1 MRDQIIFG
9 TSRDEIREEA
19 LRKAWD
25 LDSLRKEG
33 MRLESASKGA
43 SEIAGDA
50 RVNRLGKYSHK
61 AAKRSGGSKAIGCF
75 YCGLKGPRQ
84 TILLHAKQCP
94 AKSATCS
101 RCNKAG
107 HVDKACNEQPVRNV
121 DPSIA
126 KLTDPVTTVTEDVY
140 NVNLF
145 RVKDE
150 AQSKD
155 ADHFKVDL
163 LINNHLDK
171 VLADTGAAISVC
183 SVRTAKKWGLLD
195 KMSSTRVQ
203 IKPYG
208 SESISAIGASK
219 CGVSFGDRTV
229 PVQWHI
235 IDDDCEPILAGKKSE
250 HLGIVRFRKTPD
262 TLMPI
267 NMIKLAD
274 TTLKSQLQ
282 DVIAS
287 TPEIFNGIGCLKNHV
302 VKLPVDGGIKPVAE
316 PPRRV
321 PYHLV
326 SRVQEEVDKML
337 EAGVIEEQTDG
348 QHAPWVSNM
357 VIVPKPDGDLRI
369 TLDAHNVNKALLSS
383 NFPIPRQEDIKAK
396 LSGKKVFSKLDLRAA
411 FWQLELDTDARMMT
425 VFHAGG
431 KLYRYKRLVMGLKP
445 SQGELNSA
453 LQPLFSHLPEVHVIH
468 DDIVVATENEVLHV
482 EVMVKVL
489 GVLSRA
495 GLTLNQEK
503 CTFGAHEI
511 RFWGL
516 LISAEGVRPDPVKVE
531 ALDHLIT
538 PKNKEELV
546 SFLCMMQSNADF
558 IPGFSKKAAFL
569 RELTKKNARFRW
581 NSKHDACFKELV
593 ASFRGDALLRFFDC
607 EQPTFVFVDGH
618 TTGLGAMLAQG
629 TSIEEAKPIAIASRT
644 TTPAEGRYPQL
655 DIEALSVDFALSRF
669 REYLVGSPT
678 PITVVTDHKPLVS
691 IFNGRRNGSIRTQ
704 RIKLKHQDIPFV
716 VEYQKGKLNQSDY
729 LSRHA
734 KDFSLIPDVQQ
745 KEADEFSNLLYTLHT
760 TPVVDHISLARIS
773 KQTETDEVLSKL
785 AEIIRKGSLDV
796 GRNQDARLKKFKP
809 ILSELS
815 LTGNG
820 IILKGERMVLPE
832 SLQGMAIELAHRGS
846 HPGRAGIERRLRY
859 HFFFHG
865 MYDKVK
871 NFVEKCEECCLF
883 VDKKTKEPIQHHKI
897 PRKAWETVAVD
908 LFGPMPSSRHV
919 VVVQDIG
926 SRFPAAKLVSST
938 KADKV
943 IPILDEIYT
952 EYGYPDTQISD
963 NGPPF
968 NSIKMRQYN
977 ESHGIAAQFSTP
989 YTPSQNPAETF
1000 MKRLEKP

>member
-1 MRDQIIFG
+1 
-9 TSRDEIREEA
+9 
-19 LRKAWD
+19 
-25 LDSLRKEG
+25 
-33 MRLESASKGA
+33 
-43 SEIAGDA
+43 
-50 RVNRLGKYSHK
+50 
-61 AAKRSGGSKAIGCF
+61 
-75 YCGLKGPRQ
+75 
-84 TILLHAKQCP
+84 
-94 AKSATCS
+94 
-101 RCNKAG
+101 
-107 HVDKACNEQPVRNV
+107 
-121 DPSIA
+121 
-126 KLTDPVTTVTEDVY
+126 
-140 NVNLF
+140 
-145 RVKDE
+145 
-150 AQSKD
+150 
-155 ADHFKVDL
+155 
-163 LINNHLDK
+163 
-171 VLADTGAAISVC
+171 
-183 SVRTAKKWGLLD
+183 
-195 KMSSTRVQ
+195 
-203 IKPYG
+203 
-208 SESISAIGASK
+208 
-219 CGVSFGDRTV
+219 
-229 PVQWHI
+229 
-235 IDDDCEPILAGKKSE
+235 
-250 HLGIVRFRKTPD
+250 
-262 TLMPI
+262 
-267 NMIKLAD
+267 
-274 TTLKSQLQ
+274 
-282 DVIAS
+282 
-287 TPEIFNGIGCLKNHV
+287 
-302 VKLPVDGGIKPVAE
+302 
-316 PPRRV
+316 
-321 PYHLV
+321 
-326 SRVQEEVDKML
+326 
-337 EAGVIEEQTDG
+337 
-348 QHAPWVSNM
+348 
-357 VIVPKPDGDLRI
+357 
-369 TLDAHNVNKALLSS
+369 
-383 NFPIPRQEDIKAK
+383 
-396 LSGKKVFSKLDLRAA
+396 
-411 FWQLELDTDARMMT
+411 
-425 VFHAGG
+425 
-431 KLYRYKRLVMGLKP
+431 
-445 SQGELNSA
+445 
-453 LQPLFSHLPEVHVIH
+453 
-468 DDIVVATENEVLHV
+468 
-482 EVMVKVL
+482 MVKVL

-593 ASFRGDALLRFFDC
+593 ASFRVDALLRFFDC

-655 DIEALSVDFALSRF
+655 DIEALSVDFALRRF

-678 PITVVTDHKPLVS
+678 PITVVTDHKPLFS
-691 IFNGRRNGSIRTQ
+691 IFNGRRNGSIMTQ

-734 KDFSLIPDVQQ
+734 KDFSLMPDVQQ

-773 KQTETDEVLSKL
+773 KQTEMDEVLSKL

-832 SLQGMAIELAHRGS
+832 SLQGMAIEFAHRGL

-943 IPILDEIYT
+943 IPALDEIYT

-977 ESHGIAAQFSTP
+977 ESHGIAAHFSTP

-1000 MKRLEKP
+1000 MKTVRKAMKIANHSRENETKALRDALITYRQTPHIGTGIPPSNIVFRDGIKTEFPRKSATQSELKDSRMRDPDKTM